1 MNLTVVMLVCVGGL
15 IACAALVFVVETA
28 VAFLLHEAEPR
39 LDRPEVVTMLL
50 PVAEDDFDVRRA
62 A

>member
-15 IACAALVFVVETA
+15 IACAALVFVVETT

-39 LDRPEVVTMLL
+39 LNRPGVVTMAL
-50 PVAEDDFDVRRA
+50 PVAEDDFEVRRA